1 MVKFGTYLVG
11 ASKVVIDENTSEKEL
26 GQIAKNFPALRK
38 FIGYDN
44 ISKES
49 DSDIKVVPKSA
60 ESKSKRGRKSTSK

>member
-11 ASKVVIDENTSEKEL
+11 SAKVVVDENTSEKVL
-26 GQIAKNFPALRK
+26 GQIAKDFPALRK

-49 DSDIKVVPKSA
+49 DSDIKIVPKSA
-60 ESKSKRGRKSTSK
+60 EPKSKRGRKGTSK